1 MSGTSNFFDPFYFE
15 TAFKILKIV
24 ELPWVGAKLA
34 HTERHQIP
42 IKTLCII
49 PRIKSTVASSISSS
63 MHVKRKLYNKL
74 KKTEQNEKQI
84 EINCCCE
91 RPKSLRKYS
100 EATDFSEE
108 ATDFSE
114 GAADFSEGAAD
125 FSGGAADFSEG
136 VADFSDELVDCS
148 ERLKR

>member
-15 TAFKILKIV
+15 SAFKILKIV

-63 MHVKRKLYNKL
+63 MHVKRKLYNRL
-74 KKTEQNEKQI
+74 KKTEQNENKI

-108 ATDFSE
+108 A
-114 GAADFSEGAAD
+114 ADFSEGVAD